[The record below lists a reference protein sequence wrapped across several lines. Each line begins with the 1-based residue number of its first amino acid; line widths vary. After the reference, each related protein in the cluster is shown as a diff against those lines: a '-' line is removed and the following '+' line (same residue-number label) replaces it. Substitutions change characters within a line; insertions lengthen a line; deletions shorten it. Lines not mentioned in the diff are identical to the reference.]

1 MQQPAD
7 TGQGEVNIVV
17 TQRVLP
23 GKESE
28 CEALL
33 REAEAATVANDK
45 GCLRYEWYRSETPQ
59 AYILLERWTDR
70 AAVQAHLAAPHMLAI
85 REKIQSLVPETFTF
99 VRLAKL

>member
-7 TGQGEVNIVV
+7 AGQGEVNIVV
-17 TQRVLP
+17 TQLVLP

-33 REAEAATVANDK
+33 REVEAATVANDK

-59 AYILLERWTDR
+59 TYILLERWTDR
-70 AAVQAHLAAPHMLAI
+70 TAVQAHLAAPHMLAI
-85 REKIQSLVPETFTF
+85 REKIQRLVPETFKF
-99 VRLAKL
+99 VRLTKL

>member
-7 TGQGEVNIVV
+7 ARQGEFNIVA

-33 REAEAATVANDK
+33 REAEAATLANDK

-59 AYILLERWTDR
+59 TYILLERWTDR
-70 AAVQAHLAAPHMLAI
+70 AAVQAHLAAPHILAV
-85 REKIQSLVPETFTF
+85 RGKLQGLVPEAFTF
-99 VRLAKL
+99 VRLTKL